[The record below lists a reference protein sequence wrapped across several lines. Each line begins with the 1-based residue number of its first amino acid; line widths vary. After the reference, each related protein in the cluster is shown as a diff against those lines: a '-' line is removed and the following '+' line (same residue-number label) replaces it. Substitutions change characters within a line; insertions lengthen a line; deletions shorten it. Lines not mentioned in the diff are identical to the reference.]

1 MSQEQLEFKIGEDEQ
16 PATVELT
23 EGENG
28 TEAKLAEAPEPPL
41 VEREEQAAPESAA
54 TQQGSEDE
62 LTDYSDKVKKRIDK
76 MTAKLRESQRREQAA
91 IEYARSVQAKA
102 SELEQRFQATD
113 SARLGEAK
121 SRVET
126 QAVALKQIIKK
137 AREEG
142 DTDTEFEAQERLTQ
156 VLLDQRQISSAEQ
169 LRQQRVAQQAQ
180 QVQYQAPQPQYQQ
193 APQVDPKAEQWAEDN
208 EWFGRDIVMTNAARG
223 IHLQLVTQESFD
235 PQSEDYYQELD
246 RRMKDLF
253 PNRFSGNKAPMQ
265 QTSRGDRPVQAVAPA
280 SRSSGINNA
289 RRTVKL
295 TPSQVAIA
303 KKLGVPLEEYAKYVK
318 E

>member
-1 MSQEQLEFKIGEDEQ
+1 MRARDRAGDGLEKMVMRVHQ
-16 PATVELT
+16 P
-23 EGENG
+23 
-28 TEAKLAEAPEPPL
+28 
-41 VEREEQAAPESAA
+41 
-54 TQQGSEDE
+54 
-62 LTDYSDKVKKRIDK
+62 
-76 MTAKLRESQRREQAA
+76 RREQAA

-235 PQSEDYYQELD
+235 PQSEDYYQ
-246 RRMKDLF
+246 
-253 PNRFSGNKAPMQ
+253 
-265 QTSRGDRPVQAVAPA
+265 
-280 SRSSGINNA
+280 
-289 RRTVKL
+289 
-295 TPSQVAIA
+295 
-303 KKLGVPLEEYAKYVK
+303 
-318 E
+318 